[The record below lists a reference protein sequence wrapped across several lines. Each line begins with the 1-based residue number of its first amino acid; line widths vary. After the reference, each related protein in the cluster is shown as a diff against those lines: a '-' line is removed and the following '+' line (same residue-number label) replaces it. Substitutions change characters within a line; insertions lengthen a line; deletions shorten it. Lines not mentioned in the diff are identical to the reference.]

1 MVKKALLLILT
12 VALVFLAGCA
22 SSPKGL
28 EGAERDAILAYSE
41 PMADN
46 ELAALNANDYDAF
59 IKDYDVKMRGSD
71 HPGEVSPTSLPLS
84 PPGLANTCRGK

>member
-1 MVKKALLLILT
+1 M
-12 VALVFLAGCA
+12 FLAGCA

-28 EGAERDAILAYSE
+28 EGVERDAVLAYSE

-71 HPGEVSPTSLPLS
+71 HAGELHQPRIHLS